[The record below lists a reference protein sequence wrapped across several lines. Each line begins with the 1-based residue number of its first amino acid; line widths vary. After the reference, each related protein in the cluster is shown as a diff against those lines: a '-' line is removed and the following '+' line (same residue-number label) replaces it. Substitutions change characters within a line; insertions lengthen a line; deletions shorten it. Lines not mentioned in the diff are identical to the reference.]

1 MTITNQTNPIGSSYE
16 SKRSAVF
23 ISQKDGGLFGK
34 SKKIYTS
41 TRLTKISETPGPNQY
56 RVEVFQHDSPSGGS
70 SIQIGTVVNGKLE
83 LNASADIGNAVSEDT
98 FRLQVEAQIKNQ
110 KKDAEKQ
117 IKDKINSDSE
127 SIFVSEELTEKTGIT
142 AEDVENGLGSQPLS
156 DLEELQNSKGGIGRS
171 GKNSYGA
178 LFYPSFIEK
187 SVQDKLKVT
196 ILEFAP
202 KRKRTRPAKVEKKT
216 TEWTNKYNDLPT
228 ISSTPIMSFPVP
240 STTTELVDVEKDVFK
255 DQFSFNSRKRM
266 EFGKR
271 TLGHIT
277 LPIPDGVSDMNKVN
291 FGDGNLNPVQA
302 LLADD
307 VTSALMGEKVT
318 GVSFNEELKKTFEST

>member
-156 DLEELQNSKGGIGRS
+156 DLEELN
-171 GKNSYGA
+171 
-178 LFYPSFIEK
+178 
-187 SVQDKLKVT
+187 
-196 ILEFAP
+196 
-202 KRKRTRPAKVEKKT
+202 KR
-216 TEWTNKYNDLPT
+216 
-228 ISSTPIMSFPVP
+228 
-240 STTTELVDVEKDVFK
+240 
-255 DQFSFNSRKRM
+255 
-266 EFGKR
+266 
-271 TLGHIT
+271 
-277 LPIPDGVSDMNKVN
+277 
-291 FGDGNLNPVQA
+291 LN
-302 LLADD
+302 
-307 VTSALMGEKVT
+307 
-318 GVSFNEELKKTFEST
+318 

>member
-1 MTITNQTNPIGSSYE
+1 MTITNQTNPIGSNYE

-127 SIFVSEELTEKTGIT
+127 SILVSEELTE
-142 AEDVENGLGSQPLS
+142 
-156 DLEELQNSKGGIGRS
+156 
-171 GKNSYGA
+171 
-178 LFYPSFIEK
+178 
-187 SVQDKLKVT
+187 
-196 ILEFAP
+196 
-202 KRKRTRPAKVEKKT
+202 
-216 TEWTNKYNDLPT
+216 
-228 ISSTPIMSFPVP
+228 
-240 STTTELVDVEKDVFK
+240 
-255 DQFSFNSRKRM
+255 
-266 EFGKR
+266 
-271 TLGHIT
+271 
-277 LPIPDGVSDMNKVN
+277 
-291 FGDGNLNPVQA
+291 
-302 LLADD
+302 
-307 VTSALMGEKVT
+307 
-318 GVSFNEELKKTFEST
+318 